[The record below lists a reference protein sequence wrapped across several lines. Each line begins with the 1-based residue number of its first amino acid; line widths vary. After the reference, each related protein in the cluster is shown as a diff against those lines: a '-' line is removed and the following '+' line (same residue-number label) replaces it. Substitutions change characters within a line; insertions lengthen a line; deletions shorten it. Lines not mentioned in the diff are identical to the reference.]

1 MSLLLGRLCEKDKGN
16 FKSGAYSVVHSID
29 FHHGRKT
36 GDSVLDS
43 VNVMI
48 TR

>member
-1 MSLLLGRLCEKDKGN
+1 MSLLLGKLCEKDKGN
-16 FKSGAYSVVHSID
+16 FKSGAYTVVHIID
-29 FHHGRKT
+29 FHHGRNT
-36 GDSVLDS
+36 GDRMLDS